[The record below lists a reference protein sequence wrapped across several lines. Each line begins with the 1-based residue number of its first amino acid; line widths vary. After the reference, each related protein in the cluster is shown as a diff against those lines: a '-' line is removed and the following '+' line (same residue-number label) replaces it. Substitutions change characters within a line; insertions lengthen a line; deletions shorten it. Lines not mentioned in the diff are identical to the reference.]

1 MNADREALV
10 QALRRHLRAL
20 TVEIGPRAPAVGDSL
35 DRAERY
41 VRACLEDAG
50 LVVERRPYAF
60 RFREVTNLVARP
72 QACDPHAPFWLVGAH
87 YDTVPTTPGADDNAS
102 ALAVM
107 LELAR
112 RFAASSL
119 PLRFVAFTMEEPPAH
134 LTSDQGSRVFV
145 RELARRGE
153 TVRGAVILEM
163 VGYTCERQHYP
174 LVLRW
179 AGYPRRGDFV
189 GIVGERRSRA
199 LVSGLVASIRRHG
212 RPPVE
217 SLVVPLR
224 GWLLPATRL
233 SDHAAF
239 WDAGIPAVMVTDT
252 AFFRNPHYHLP
263 SDTMDTLDFA
273 FMADLVEALEAA
285 LRDLAPAPPQAG
297 GGVVPPPGSTR
308 P

>member
-1 MNADREALV
+1 MPQAELHR
-10 QALRRHLRAL
+10 ALRRHLRAL
-20 TVEIGPRAPAVGDSL
+20 TVEIGPRAPFLGDSL

-41 VRACLEDAG
+41 VATHLEQAG
-50 LVVERRPYAF
+50 LIVERRPYSF
-60 RFREVTNLVARP
+60 RFREVANLVARP
-72 QACDPHAPFWLVGAH
+72 RACDPQAPFWLVGAH

-102 ALAVM
+102 AVAVL

-112 RFAASSL
+112 RFAASAL

-153 TVRGAVILEM
+153 SVRGALILEM

-174 LVLRW
+174 LLLRW
-179 AGYPRRGDFV
+179 AGYPLRGDFIGVV
-189 GIVGERRSRA
+189 GDLRSRA
-199 LVSGLVASIRRHG
+199 LVRRLVTTIRRAA

-217 SLVVPLR
+217 SLIVPLR

-239 WDAGIPAVMVTDT
+239 WDAGIPAVMITDT

-263 SDTMDTLDFA
+263 SDTMETLDFA
-273 FMADLVEALEAA
+273 FMMDLVEALTVAIT
-285 LRDLAPAPPQAG
+285 DLDAC
-297 GGVVPPPGSTR
+297 
-308 P
+308 

>member
-1 MNADREALV
+1 VNADRDALV
-10 QALRRHLRAL
+10 RALRGHLHAL
-20 TVEIGPRAPAVGDSL
+20 TVEIGPRAPSVGDSL

-41 VRACLEDAG
+41 IRGCLEDAG
-50 LVVERRPYAF
+50 LIVERRPWSY
-60 RFREVTNLVARP
+60 RFREVANLVARP
-72 QACDPHAPFWLVGAH
+72 PACELHAPFWLVGAH

-102 ALAVM
+102 AVAVM

-119 PLRFVAFTMEEPPAH
+119 PLRFVGFTLEEPPAH

-145 RELARRGE
+145 RELRSRGE
-153 TVRGAVILEM
+153 KVRGAVILEM

-179 AGYPRRGDFV
+179 AGYPERGDFV
-189 GIVGERRSRA
+189 GIVGDRRSRP
-199 LVSGLVASIRRHG
+199 LVKGLLASIRRFG
-212 RPPVE
+212 RLPVE
-217 SLVVPLR
+217 SLVVPFR
-224 GWLLPATRL
+224 GWILPATRL

-263 SDTMDTLDFA
+263 SDTMETLDFA
-273 FMADLVEALEAA
+273 FMADLTAALEAA
-285 LRDLAPAPPQAG
+285 LQDLASA
-297 GGVVPPPGSTR
+297 R
-308 P
+308 

>member
-1 MNADREALV
+1 MSDDREELKE
-10 QALRRHLRAL
+10 ALRRHLRVL
-20 TVEIGPRAPAVGDSL
+20 TVEIGPRAPFLGDGL

-41 VRACLEDAG
+41 LRTTLEGAG
-50 LVVERRPYAF
+50 LIVERRPYSF
-60 RFREVTNLVARP
+60 RFREVANLVARP
-72 QACDPHAPFWLVGAH
+72 PACAAAEPFWLVGAH
-87 YDTVPTTPGADDNAS
+87 YDTVAGSPGADDNGS
-102 ALAVM
+102 AVAVL

-112 RFAASSL
+112 RFAGDGL

-134 LTSDQGSRVFV
+134 LTSDQGSRVYV

-153 TVRGAVILEM
+153 TVRGAVVLEM

-174 LVLRW
+174 LLLRW
-179 AGYPRRGDFV
+179 AGYPASGDFV
-189 GIVGERRSRA
+189 GVIGDLRSRA
-199 LVSGLVASIRRHG
+199 LVRDLVAAIRRVG

-224 GWLLPATRL
+224 GWVLPATRL

-263 SDTMDTLDFA
+263 TDTMDTLDFA
-273 FMADLVEALEAA
+273 FMADLVVALEAG
-285 LRDLAPAPPQAG
+285 LRELCRARPRPATTARRG
-297 GGVVPPPGSTR
+297 RGR